1 MRFGTAKEIITPAQ
15 KTKISCAG
23 IFDADFEYIHD
34 DAFIRCLVCDDGNK
48 KAVYMSADLL
58 FHDRC
63 LNNEIAEYANEKYG
77 IDKSAVTLAY
87 THAHTSPA
95 SKGYNHGHYE
105 EGYEVFLLERAKTC
119 LDRALCSMF
128 DGSFEY
134 GSFTSE
140 LNVSRRG
147 NIDGEFQ
154 NMPSFDYPRD
164 TELFLLCVRDTF
176 GRVRSVVVN
185 YACHPTFY
193 PARNSISAEYPGR
206 LCQLLDAS
214 YYGCVSVFFQSACG
228 DVRPAVAVR
237 RNEDGTPISITKDM
251 RFSDIWRND
260 FTFEDIDS
268 FAKALAGDV
277 CSHIEKGELK
287 SATLSIAAQSFEILL
302 PMERKPRS
310 FFEERAK
317 KLENHRDCPD
327 KANAEYILGGVYEN
341 LPDTMRLFCSV
352 LKMADGFY
360 IATMGGEPCFGVKQ
374 AVRAAFGDNDVCF
387 IGYTD
392 SCAYIVSDRMLD
404 EGGYEPCCH
413 LEFCHVGP
421 FLHPLD
427 EKYRDGFE
435 NAVRMLEEG
444 KNR

>member
-1 MRFGTAKEIITPAQ
+1 MRFGTAKEVITPAQ

-34 DAFIRCLVCDDGNK
+34 DAFVRCLVCDDGAQ

-58 FHDRC
+58 FHDRS
-63 LNNEIAEYANEKYG
+63 LNDGLAEYASKKYG

-95 SKGYNHGHYE
+95 SKGYNYGHYE
-105 EGYEVFLLERAKTC
+105 EEYEVFLLERAKTC

-128 DGSFEY
+128 EGSLEFGSF
-134 GSFTSE
+134 SSE

-147 NIDGEFQ
+147 NIDGEFT

-164 TELFLLCVRDTF
+164 TELFLFCVRDAM
-176 GRVRSVVVN
+176 GRVRSIAVN

-193 PARNSISAEYPGR
+193 PSRNSISSEYPGR

-214 YYGCVSVFFQSACG
+214 YYGCTSLFFQSACG

-237 RNEDGTPISITKDM
+237 RNADGTPVTITKDM
-251 RFSDIWRND
+251 KFSEIWRND
-260 FTFEDIDS
+260 FTFDDVDS
-268 FAKALAGDV
+268 FAKKLVNEVIG
-277 CSHIEKGELK
+277 HIEGGELIK
-287 SATLSIAAQSFEILL
+287 TELSVASYGFEIEL
-302 PMERKPRS
+302 PMEKKPLA
-310 FFEERAK
+310 FFEERAR

-327 KANAEYILGGVYEN
+327 KANAKYILNGGYEE
-341 LPDTMRLFCSV
+341 LPSSMTLHCTVIR
-352 LKMADGFY
+352 MAEGLY
-360 IATMGGEPCFGVKQ
+360 VATMGGEPCFGVKQ
-374 AVRAAFGDNDVCF
+374 AVRAAFGEKKLCF

-392 SCAYIVSDRMLD
+392 SSAYIVSDRMLD
-404 EGGYEPCCH
+404 EGGYEPECH
-413 LEFCHVGP
+413 VEFCHVGP

-427 EKYRDGFE
+427 EKYKNGFADALA
-435 NAVRMLEEG
+435 AVEEG
-444 KNR
+444 LVL